1 MSRRLLTVILVSLS
15 AAFMAAC
22 GSGNN
27 DNGISIGFSQ
37 APPAVLQT
45 STAIPV
51 DAVVVNDTANKG
63 VDWTVTCGSSD
74 CGSFSPTHTDSGAA
88 TTYTGPATVPTGNTV
103 TITATA
109 TASSSAVATGTV
121 TITTGSTAGGLN
133 GQYAFVITGFD
144 ANDANYFAAGSIIA
158 DGNGNITGGEE
169 DFCDTVVLCS
179 TAVLSGTYSTGGDGR
194 GSINLTNTDANVG
207 PQTLAIVVTSSSHA
221 LIIEF
226 DGFATSS
233 GTLDLQDPNA
243 LNAGAI
249 SGGYSFAMNGI
260 DGNGFGVALGGIM
273 TSDGAG
279 GFTNVTLDENDGGQF
294 SSGTTAF
301 TANAPPDSFGRV
313 VIQDPNV
320 EFVYYIVSAKAL
332 RFVEVDQS
340 LFLTSGS
347 AYTQGTS
354 SPNVG
359 NLAGNSV
366 FVEAGETPQSF
377 LGLAGQFTAD
387 NGGDVSAGFMD
398 VNDGGLLSNGSISG
412 STFGSFVNARGTL
425 TLSGNVDS
433 NVTDFQVYLVDPGVN
448 ILDPNNSTGGGGA
461 LLLDADSNAIAI
473 GEIVPQASGAQF
485 NGTYGLNI
493 QAFSSSAENDLEGQL
508 TATGSSSISG
518 TGDLNNLFTLF
529 AAQTLTGSFTADSNN
544 PGRFTGS
551 LTVGTFGTFNLVYYQ
566 ASNSQLVL
574 VEIDGAQVGTGTL
587 VQQQ

>member
-1 MSRRLLTVILVSLS
+1 MSRRLLTVILVSLA

-22 GSGNN
+22 GGGNTN
-27 DNGISIGFSQ
+27 VISIGFSQ

-51 DAVVVNDTANKG
+51 NAVVVNDNSNAG

-74 CGSFSPTHTDSGAA
+74 CGSFNPTHTASGSA
-88 TTYTGPATVPTGNTV
+88 TTYTGPASVPTGTTV

-133 GQYAFVITGFD
+133 GQYAFVIAGFD
-144 ANDANYFAAGSIIA
+144 ANDAQYFAAGSIIA

-169 DFCDTVVLCS
+169 DFCDAALLCS

-194 GSINLTNTDANVG
+194 GSINVTNTDANVG
-207 PQTLAIVVTSSSHA
+207 PQTFAVVVTSSSHA

-249 SGGYSFAMNGI
+249 SGAYSFAMNGI

-294 SSGTTAF
+294 STGTTAF
-301 TANAPPDSFGRV
+301 TANGPADSFGRV
-313 VIQDPNV
+313 VIGDPNV
-320 EFVYYIVSAKAL
+320 EFVYYIVNAKAL
-332 RFVEVDQS
+332 RFVEVDQA

-347 AYTQGTS
+347 AYTQGTN

-366 FVEAGETPQSF
+366 FVEAGETSQNF

-387 NGGDVSAGFMD
+387 SGGDVSAGFMD
-398 VNDGGLLSNGSISG
+398 VNDGGSLSNGSVSG

-433 NVTDFQVYLVDPGVN
+433 NVADFQVYLVDPGVN
-448 ILDPNNSTGGGGA
+448 ILDPNNSSGGGGA
-461 LLLDADSNAIAI
+461 LLLDADSSAIGI
-473 GEIVPQASGAQF
+473 GEIIPQASGAQF

-493 QAFSSSAENDLEGQL
+493 QAFSSTAENDLEGQL
-508 TATGSSSISG
+508 TASGSSSISG
-518 TGDLNNLFTLF
+518 TGDLNSLFTLF
-529 AAQTLTGSFTADSNN
+529 AAQTLTGSFTADSSN

-566 ASNSQLVL
+566 ASNSQLVI
-574 VEIDGAQVGTGTL
+574 VEIDGAQVGTGSL